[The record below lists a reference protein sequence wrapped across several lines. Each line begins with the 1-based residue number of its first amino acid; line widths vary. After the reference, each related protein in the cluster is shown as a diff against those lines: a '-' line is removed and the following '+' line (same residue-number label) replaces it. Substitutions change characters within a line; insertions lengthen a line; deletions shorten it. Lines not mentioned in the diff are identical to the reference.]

1 MTKKRILIVDDE
13 DNILISMKRML
24 DDQYTIFTAS
34 DGAAALELIK
44 QEKSQF
50 DLIFCDLS
58 MPKMNGAALY
68 LAIVDQYK
76 ELEDRFIFMTGG
88 PFGGFIEEFGL
99 TKKSPCM
106 DKPFKKDELNKI
118 IINFFADH

>member
-13 DNILISMKRML
+13 DGIQIVMKKML

-34 DGAAALELIK
+34 DGAAALDLIK

-50 DLIFCDLS
+50 DLILCDLS

-68 LAIVDQYK
+68 LAIVKQYK

-88 PFGGFIEEFGL
+88 PFGGFIEEFGI
-99 TKKSPCM
+99 TKKMPCM
-106 DKPFKKDELNKI
+106 NKPFSKDELNKV
-118 IINFFADH
+118 INDFFAAH